1 VIGTASSAKHDAL
14 AALGIDYGLDY
25 TREPFETA
33 VRDADLAVHL
43 VGGEVPF
50 RSLEVLRPDGLLVY
64 VLFDVLPA
72 GLASAAAA
80 KSVRA
85 TAFMAEPDRT
95 ALEQPAVPATVGT
108 LRVLLQ
114 DRFPLDATADAH
126 QCAER
131 THLLGEITL
140 IP

>member
-1 VIGTASSAKHDAL
+1 MIGTASSAKHDAP
-14 AALGIDYGLDY
+14 AALGIEYVLDY

-33 VRDADLAVHL
+33 VRDADLAVDL

-64 VLFDVLPA
+64 VPFDVLPD

-80 KSVRA
+80 ESVRA

-95 ALEQPAVPATVGT
+95 ALEQLAVLATVGT

-114 DRFPLDATADAH
+114 YRFPLDTTADAH

-131 THLLGEITL
+131 THPLGKITL